1 MADDPFAQRLR
12 LIGTLTRLFRERGWD
27 LVVVGGSAVEFYT
40 EGQYVSG
47 DIDVCRRSGQR
58 PIPPAIEREVMQSLG
73 ATSTGTRRQWKL
85 GDVFIDLL
93 GEVETA
99 PGPVFREL
107 ETPEGPIRLMP
118 AEAVL
123 VERVCVAQAQRP
135 PQASTL
141 AVARKMAVAAVAMG
155 ADFDWP
161 KAYALAGS
169 RDYDV
174 EQPLRALVA
183 GLGTGQRKVRR
194 KTPPSR

>member
-1 MADDPFAQRLR
+1 
-12 LIGTLTRLFRERGWD
+12 
-27 LVVVGGSAVEFYT
+27 VVVGGSAVEFYT

-118 AEAVL
+118 AEDVL
-123 VERVCVAQAQRP
+123 VERVFVAQAQRP